1 MSTLM
6 IVKVLGIIGLGAVF
20 VWWQFYDLAQEK
32 KRAIQRQ
39 TALEKDPPTNA

>member
-32 KRAIQRQ
+32 KRTAERQ
-39 TALEKDPPTNA
+39 IALDDQTP

>member
-6 IVKVLGIIGLGAVF
+6 IVKVLGISGLGAVV

-39 TALEKDPPTNA
+39 TALEKDPSPDA